1 MDGVVYDIN
10 DIQLICDIIFS
21 YILTDFLC
29 VGAIHFWERG
39 VEVSNYDSEH
49 ISFFFFSVHTHGIC
63 KFPRQG
69 SSQRDSSNP
78 SCYSDNARS
87 LTHCSTE
94 EYTYFSL

>member
-49 ISFFFFSVHTHGIC
+49 ISFFFFLST
-63 KFPRQG
+63 PMAYA
-69 SSQRDSSNP
+69 SSQDRDLANVTAATQVATVTMP
-78 SCYSDNARS
+78 DP
-87 LTHCSTE
+87 
-94 EYTYFSL
+94 